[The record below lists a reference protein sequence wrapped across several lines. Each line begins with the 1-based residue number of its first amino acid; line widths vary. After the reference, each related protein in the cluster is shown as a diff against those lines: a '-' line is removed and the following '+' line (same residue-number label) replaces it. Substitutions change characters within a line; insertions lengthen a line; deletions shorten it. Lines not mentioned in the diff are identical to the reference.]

1 MVIIFHYKPEVCPSV
16 HFIVAWQKLQVAW
29 LGETFLKK
37 SHTNDDFD
45 VAILSLK

>member
-1 MVIIFHYKPEVCPSV
+1 MVFIFYYKPEVFPSV
-16 HFIVAWQKLQVAW
+16 QFNCGMAKVTGV
-29 LGETFLKK
+29 ETFLKK